1 MRGLGVDVGGTNV
14 AAGLVT
20 PEGEIERRI
29 SVPRSRTSGG
39 LVDQLF
45 EVVDELID
53 GDVGAIG
60 VGIAGLVTEGR
71 FVWGPNMV
79 GEDLE
84 LAELLLRRFGVPVT
98 VANDADLAAMAEAT
112 LGAGRGY
119 HSALMLTLGTGIGGG
134 FVVDG
139 RPWRGRDFAFEVGH
153 MIIDVG
159 GPRCTCGQSGCWEV
173 FASGRRLDQMAR
185 DQVSEHPLGAI
196 ARLAAGGEPRGIH
209 VTQAARSGDRVAIS
223 LLEELGEWL
232 GIGIANLV
240 AILDPEVVVV
250 GGGVS
255 EAGDLLLR
263 PTRASCTAHLEGADL
278 RLPTPIV
285 PAAFGE
291 NSGLVGAGL
300 VACDV

>member
-1 MRGLGVDVGGTNV
+1 MLGLGVDIGGTKLS
-14 AAGLVT
+14 AGLVT
-20 PEGEIERRI
+20 PAGAVERR
-29 SVPRSRTSGG
+29 VAMPRSRTTDG
-39 LVDQLF
+39 LIDQLF
-45 EVVDELID
+45 ELID
-53 GDVGAIG
+53 KLFGDGVVGIG
-60 VGIAGLVTEGR
+60 VGIAGLVSGDR

-79 GEDLE
+79 GEKLDLAAPVRE
-84 LAELLLRRFGVPVT
+84 HFGVPVI
-98 VANDADLAAMAEAT
+98 VDNDANLAALAEAT
-112 LGAGRGY
+112 IGAGRG
-119 HSALMLTLGTGIGGG
+119 HRSTLMLTLGTGIGGG

-139 RPWRGRDFAFEVGH
+139 EVWRGRDFAFEVGH

-185 DQVSEHPLGAI
+185 DQVAEHPSGAI
-196 ARLAAGGEPRGIH
+196 ARLAAGAEPRGSH
-209 VTQAARSGDRVAIS
+209 VTRAAAAGDGPAIA
-223 LLEELGEWL
+223 LCEEVGTWL

-263 PTRASCTAHLEGADL
+263 PARTSCVAHLEGADL
-278 RLPTPIV
+278 RLPTPIL

-291 NSGLVGAGL
+291 DAGLVGAALAGL
-300 VACDV
+300 DV